1 MDPVHHTPSSESL
14 FCLKSRLRVQL
25 VRAAAKGLWGEGQWL
40 NECKKLFSWSMKK
53 FVTDQRGWD
62 AYVIG
67 IISIAIL
74 KHLLPDNVRGNDA
87 ACEMHRWFFL
97 YAFTAFACCAL
108 WGKGMAPTLT
118 PCVWQGTESTRLR
131 TCGTQWH
138 TPSPSPHWRRWWLVL
153 WRFWRC

>member
-1 MDPVHHTPSSESL
+1 MYAQHGHCVGASLFTRAKLRVVFEIYERTMDPVHHTPSSESL
-14 FCLKSRLRVQL
+14 FCLKSRLHVQL

-40 NECKKLFSWSMKK
+40 NECKKLFSWSMKT

-67 IISIAIL
+67 IISITIL

-108 WGKGMAPTLT
+108 WVVVG
-118 PCVWQGTESTRLR
+118 
-131 TCGTQWH
+131 
-138 TPSPSPHWRRWWLVL
+138 
-153 WRFWRC
+153 